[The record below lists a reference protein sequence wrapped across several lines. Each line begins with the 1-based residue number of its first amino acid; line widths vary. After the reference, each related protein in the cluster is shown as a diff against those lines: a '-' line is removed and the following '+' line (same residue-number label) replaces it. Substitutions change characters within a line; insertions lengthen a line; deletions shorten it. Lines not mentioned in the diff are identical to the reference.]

1 MYIGKTR
8 RKYYNFLFLLE
19 ILRYIVIFSKL
30 YLEKTIMIQLAI
42 YCIANRKRGVMMT
55 IEEILAGESKNVEFK
70 ENLPEK
76 SIKYMKS
83 VVAFANG
90 TGGKI
95 IFGIADKTR
104 EVVGFDKEDVFKK
117 MDAIANAVS
126 DSCEPAIIPDITL
139 QTVGG
144 KTVIVV
150 EVSEGR
156 QRPYYIKAL
165 GRDGGVYVRV
175 AGTTRLADEYMI
187 KELLFEGSN
196 RYYDQA
202 LCTGLNV
209 TDEDID
215 VLCKAMKEQA
225 VKNARTEEQK
235 AAIKDVGRQQLRS
248 WGILIERDGKDYPS
262 NAFAILTGNG
272 GLHVATQCGVFKGT
286 TKAVFVDRREYT
298 GPLWEQI
305 DEAFQFVLRNIHL
318 GATIVGIYR
327 QDVYEIPPDAI
338 RELIINAMV
347 HRSYLDHGTI
357 QVAVYDNRL
366 EITSPG
372 KLPMGQTMERMK
384 EGYSKIRNEALAH
397 AFAYMNL
404 IEHWGSGIPR
414 IIDKVKAAGLRE
426 PEFIGGEVDLRINI
440 YRGQVDGTV
449 DLNDL
454 NNAIK
459 VPDTIDKMPDSG
471 NEVPDKTETVPDT
484 MGKMPDSDNEVPDT
498 TEKMPDS
505 EQEQQI
511 YKYVLENGSITTAE
525 TVEILDVKH
534 RRARAVLLN
543 MVKDGYLRKEGAARS
558 TIYVKNTEGK

>member
-1 MYIGKTR
+1 MTR
-8 RKYYNFLFLLE
+8 
-19 ILRYIVIFSKL
+19 
-30 YLEKTIMIQLAI
+30 
-42 YCIANRKRGVMMT
+42 
-55 IEEILAGESKNVEFK
+55 EEILAGESKNVEFK

-126 DSCEPAIIPDITL
+126 DSCESAIIPDITL
-139 QTVGG
+139 QTVEG

-175 AGTTRLADEYMI
+175 AGTTRLADEYMV

-202 LCTGLNV
+202 LCTGLNI

-215 VLCKAMKEQA
+215 DLCKAMKEQA
-225 VKNARTEEQK
+225 VKNAHNEEQK

-248 WGILIERDGKDYPS
+248 WGGLIER
-262 NAFAILTGNG
+262 
-272 GLHVATQCGVFKGT
+272 
-286 TKAVFVDRREYT
+286 
-298 GPLWEQI
+298 
-305 DEAFQFVLRNIHL
+305 
-318 GATIVGIYR
+318 
-327 QDVYEIPPDAI
+327 
-338 RELIINAMV
+338 
-347 HRSYLDHGTI
+347 
-357 QVAVYDNRL
+357 
-366 EITSPG
+366 
-372 KLPMGQTMERMK
+372 
-384 EGYSKIRNEALAH
+384 
-397 AFAYMNL
+397 
-404 IEHWGSGIPR
+404 
-414 IIDKVKAAGLRE
+414 
-426 PEFIGGEVDLRINI
+426 
-440 YRGQVDGTV
+440 QVDGTV

-459 VPDTIDKMPDSG
+459 VPNTIDKMPDSIEKMPDTAKEMPDSSDG
-471 NEVPDKTETVPDT
+471 VPDK
-484 MGKMPDSDNEVPDT
+484 

-511 YKYVLENGSITTAE
+511 YKYVSENGPITAAETAE
-525 TVEILDVKH
+525 LLEVKP

-543 MVKDGYLRKEGAARS
+543 MVRESYLKKEGAARS
-558 TIYVKNTEGK
+558 TIYVKNTKRR

>member
-1 MYIGKTR
+1 
-8 RKYYNFLFLLE
+8 
-19 ILRYIVIFSKL
+19 
-30 YLEKTIMIQLAI
+30 
-42 YCIANRKRGVMMT
+42 MT

-70 ENLPEK
+70 ESLPEK

-104 EVVGFDKEDVFKK
+104 EVVGFSKEDVFEK
-117 MDAIANAVS
+117 MDVIANAVS
-126 DSCEPAIIPDITL
+126 DSCEPAIIPDISL
-139 QTVGG
+139 QTIDG

-165 GRDGGVYVRV
+165 GRDGGVCVRV

-202 LCTGLNV
+202 LCAGLNI

-215 VLCKAMKEQA
+215 ALCKAMKEQA
-225 VKNARTEEQK
+225 VKNAHNEEQK
-235 AAIKDVGRQQLRS
+235 ASIKDVGRQQLRS
-248 WGILIERDGKDYPS
+248 WGVLIERDGKDYPS
-262 NAFAILTGNG
+262 NAFAILTGNA

-318 GATIVGIYR
+318 GAAIVGIYR

-440 YRGQVDGTV
+440 YRGQVETKDH
-449 DLNDL
+449 NDFI
-454 NNAIK
+454 NANK
-459 VPDTIDKMPDSG
+459 VPDTTGK
-471 NEVPDKTETVPDT
+471 VPNSADGVPDT
-484 MGKMPDSDNEVPDT
+484 VEKVPDSA
-498 TEKMPDS
+498 EKMPDTMAKLPDN

-511 YKYVLENGSITTAE
+511 FKYVLKNNSITTAKAAE
-525 TVEILDVKH
+525 LLGVKQ
-534 RRARAVLLN
+534 RRARAVLMN
-543 MVKDGYLRKEGAARS
+543 MVESAYLRKEGAARS
-558 TIYVKNTEGK
+558 TIYVKNTEGR

>member
-1 MYIGKTR
+1 
-8 RKYYNFLFLLE
+8 
-19 ILRYIVIFSKL
+19 
-30 YLEKTIMIQLAI
+30 
-42 YCIANRKRGVMMT
+42 MT
-55 IEEILAGESKNVEFK
+55 IEAILAGESKNVEFK
-70 ENLPEK
+70 ESLPEK

-104 EVVGFDKEDVFKK
+104 EVVGFAKEDVFET

-126 DSCEPAIIPDITL
+126 DSCEPAIIPDISL
-139 QTVGG
+139 QTIDG

-202 LCTGLNV
+202 LCTGLNI

-215 VLCKAMKEQA
+215 ALCKAMKEQA
-225 VKNARTEEQK
+225 VKNAHNEEQK
-235 AAIKDVGRQQLRS
+235 ASIKDVGRQQLRS
-248 WGILIERDGKDYPS
+248 WGVLIERDGKDYPS
-262 NAFAILTGNG
+262 NAFAILTGNA

-298 GPLWEQI
+298 GLLWEQI

-440 YRGQVDGTV
+440 YRGQVETKNH
-449 DLNDL
+449 NDFIKA
-454 NNAIK
+454 NK
-459 VPDTIDKMPDSG
+459 VPDTANKVPNSANKMPDTA
-471 NEVPDKTETVPDT
+471 EKVPNSARELPDT
-484 MGKMPDSDNEVPDT
+484 MEELPDN
-498 TEKMPDS
+498 

-511 YKYVLENGSITTAE
+511 FKYVLENNSITTAKAAE
-525 TVEILDVKH
+525 LLGVKQ
-534 RRARAVLLN
+534 RRARAVLVN
-543 MVKDGYLRKEGAARS
+543 MVEGAYLRKEGAARS
-558 TIYVKNTEGK
+558 TIYVKNTEGR

>member
-1 MYIGKTR
+1 
-8 RKYYNFLFLLE
+8 
-19 ILRYIVIFSKL
+19 
-30 YLEKTIMIQLAI
+30 
-42 YCIANRKRGVMMT
+42 MT

-104 EVVGFDKEDVFKK
+104 EVVGFDQEDVFKK

-126 DSCEPAIIPDITL
+126 DSCEPTIIPDITL
-139 QTVGG
+139 QTVAG

-150 EVSEGR
+150 DVSEGR

-175 AGTTRLADEYMI
+175 AGTTRIADEYMV

-209 TDEDID
+209 TGEDID
-215 VLCKAMKEQA
+215 ALCKAMKEQA

-235 AAIKDVGRQQLRS
+235 ASIKDVGRQQLRS
-248 WGILIERDGKDYPS
+248 WGVLIERDGKDYPS

-305 DEAFQFVLRNIHL
+305 DEAFQFVLRNI
-318 GATIVGIYR
+318 
-327 QDVYEIPPDAI
+327 
-338 RELIINAMV
+338 V

-449 DLNDL
+449 DLN
-454 NNAIK
+454 NAIK
-459 VPDTIDKMPDSG
+459 VPDTIGKMPDSG
-471 NEVPDKTETVPDT
+471 NEVPD
-484 MGKMPDSDNEVPDT
+484 T
-498 TEKMPDS
+498 TEKIPDS
-505 EQEQQI
+505 EREQQI

-558 TIYVKNTEGK
+558 TIYVKNTEGR

>member
-1 MYIGKTR
+1 
-8 RKYYNFLFLLE
+8 
-19 ILRYIVIFSKL
+19 
-30 YLEKTIMIQLAI
+30 
-42 YCIANRKRGVMMT
+42 MT

-70 ENLPEK
+70 ESLPEK

-139 QTVGG
+139 QTVDG

-150 EVSEGR
+150 EISEGR
-156 QRPYYIKAL
+156 QRPYYINAL
-165 GRDGGVYVRV
+165 GREGGVYVRV
-175 AGTTRLADEYMI
+175 AGTTRLADEYMV

-202 LCTGLNV
+202 LCTGLNI

-215 VLCKAMKEQA
+215 ALCKAMKEQA
-225 VKNARTEEQK
+225 VKNAHNEEQK
-235 AAIKDVGRQQLRS
+235 ASIKDVGRQQLRS
-248 WGILIERDGKDYPS
+248 WGVLIERDGKDYPS
-262 NAFAILTGNG
+262 NAFAILAGNG

-318 GATIVGIYR
+318 GATIVGVYR
-327 QDVYEIPPDAI
+327 QDIYEIPTDAI

-372 KLPMGQTMERMK
+372 KLPMGQTLERMK

-397 AFAYMNL
+397 AFSYMNL

-414 IIDKVKAAGLRE
+414 IIEKVKAAGLRE

-440 YRGQVDGTV
+440 YRGQVDI
-449 DLNDL
+449 NDV
-454 NNAIK
+454 NAK
-459 VPDTIDKMPDSG
+459 VPDNTDKMPDSDKR
-471 NEVPDKTETVPDT
+471 VPDNTD
-484 MGKMPDSDNEVPDT
+484 KMPDSDKRVPD
-498 TEKMPDS
+498 K
-505 EQEQQI
+505 EQEQRI
-511 YKYVLENGSITTAE
+511 YEYVLKYESITTAKAA
-525 TVEILDVKH
+525 EILGVKH
-534 RRARAVLLN
+534 RRARAVLMNLIN
-543 MVKDGYLRKEGAARS
+543 SAYLKKQGAARS
-558 TIYVKNTEGK
+558 TVYVKNTEREY

>member
-1 MYIGKTR
+1 
-8 RKYYNFLFLLE
+8 
-19 ILRYIVIFSKL
+19 
-30 YLEKTIMIQLAI
+30 
-42 YCIANRKRGVMMT
+42 MT

-70 ENLPEK
+70 ESLPEK

-90 TGGKI
+90 IGGKI
-95 IFGIADKTR
+95 ILGIADKTR
-104 EVVGFDKEDVFKK
+104 EVVGFSKEDVFEK

-126 DSCEPAIIPDITL
+126 DSCEPAIIPDISL
-139 QTVGG
+139 QTIDG

-150 EVSEGR
+150 EISEGR

-202 LCTGLNV
+202 LCTGLNI

-215 VLCKAMKEQA
+215 ALCKAMKEQA
-225 VKNARTEEQK
+225 IKNAHTEEQK
-235 AAIKDVGRQQLRS
+235 ASIKDVGRQQLRS
-248 WGILIERDGKDYPS
+248 WGVLIERDGKDYPS
-262 NAFAILTGNG
+262 NAFAILTGNA

-372 KLPMGQTMERMK
+372 KLPDCGSR
-384 EGYSKIRNEALAH
+384 SLLA
-397 AFAYMNL
+397 ARL
-404 IEHWGSGIPR
+404 IYVLISIVDRLKPR
-414 IIDKVKAAGLRE
+414 IIMTLLMPIKCQILR
-426 PEFIGGEVDLRINI
+426 GKCRIVPMECRI
-440 YRGQVDGTV
+440 LLKKYRIVRKKCRIRWR
-449 DLNDL
+449 NCR
-454 NNAIK
+454 I
-459 VPDTIDKMPDSG
+459 MSR
-471 NEVPDKTETVPDT
+471 
-484 MGKMPDSDNEVPDT
+484 S
-498 TEKMPDS
+498 S
-505 EQEQQI
+505 
-511 YKYVLENGSITTAE
+511 
-525 TVEILDVKH
+525 
-534 RRARAVLLN
+534 RFLN
-543 MVKDGYLRKEGAARS
+543 MY
-558 TIYVKNTEGK
+558 

>member
-1 MYIGKTR
+1 
-8 RKYYNFLFLLE
+8 
-19 ILRYIVIFSKL
+19 
-30 YLEKTIMIQLAI
+30 
-42 YCIANRKRGVMMT
+42 MT
-55 IEEILAGESKNVEFK
+55 IEEILAGESKNIEFK
-70 ENLPEK
+70 ETLPEK

-139 QTVGG
+139 QTVDG

-150 EVSEGR
+150 EVS
-156 QRPYYIKAL
+156 
-165 GRDGGVYVRV
+165 
-175 AGTTRLADEYMI
+175 
-187 KELLFEGSN
+187 EGSN

-215 VLCKAMKEQA
+215 TLCKAMKEQA
-225 VKNARTEEQK
+225 VRNARTEEQK
-235 AAIKDVGRQQLRS
+235 ASIKDVGRQQLRS

-262 NAFAILTGNG
+262 NAFAILAGNG

-286 TKAVFVDRREYT
+286 TKAVFVDRREYS

-440 YRGQVDGTV
+440 YRGQVATNNAMINANGTKNGANGVDDGT
-449 DLNDL
+449 NS
-454 NNAIK
+454 A
-459 VPDTIDKMPDSG
+459 
-471 NEVPDKTETVPDT
+471 EVPLNKEQTQIEKLLQIIEKNPSATQAYYA
-484 MGKMPDSDNEVPDT
+484 
-498 TEKMPDS
+498 EKMGIS
-505 EQEQQI
+505 KRTVSRMFASLQEKGRLVQ
-511 YKYVLENGSITTAE
+511 
-525 TVEILDVKH
+525 
-534 RRARAVLLN
+534 
-543 MVKDGYLRKEGAARS
+543 DGTKRKANWKIIR
-558 TIYVKNTEGK
+558 

>member
-1 MYIGKTR
+1 
-8 RKYYNFLFLLE
+8 
-19 ILRYIVIFSKL
+19 
-30 YLEKTIMIQLAI
+30 
-42 YCIANRKRGVMMT
+42 MT
-55 IEEILAGESKNVEFK
+55 IEEILTGESKNVEFK

-117 MDAIANAVS
+117 MDAIANAIS

-139 QTVGG
+139 QTVDG

-202 LCTGLNV
+202 LCTGVNV

-215 VLCKAMKEQA
+215 ALCKAMKEQA
-225 VKNARTEEQK
+225 VQNARTEEQK
-235 AAIKDVGRQQLRS
+235 ASIKDVGRQQLRS

-327 QDVYEIPPDAI
+327 QDIYEIPPDAI

-440 YRGQVDGTV
+440 YRGQDAS
-449 DLNDL
+449 NDI
-454 NNAIK
+454 NNANK
-459 VPDTIDKMPDSG
+459 
-471 NEVPDKTETVPDT
+471 
-484 MGKMPDSDNEVPDT
+484 VPDT
-498 TEKMPDS
+498 TEEQPDTANKVPDTMEKMPDTTEEVPDN

-511 YKYVLENGSITTAE
+511 YKYVSEKESITTAE
-525 TVEILDVKH
+525 TVVLLGVKD
-534 RRARAVLLN
+534 RRARAILMN
-543 MVKDGYLRKEGAARS
+543 MVEGGYLVKEGAARS
-558 TIYVKNTEGK
+558 TIYVKNTKGS